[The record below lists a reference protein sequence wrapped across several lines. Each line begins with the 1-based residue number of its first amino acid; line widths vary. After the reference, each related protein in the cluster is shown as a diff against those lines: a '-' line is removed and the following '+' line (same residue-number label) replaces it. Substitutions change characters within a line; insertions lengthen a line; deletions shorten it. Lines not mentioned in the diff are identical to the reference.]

1 MNNQSPQILKL
12 AQEKASRGF
21 LEQKQGKFEAAISLY
36 QEALTLVPNLPL
48 VHYNLG
54 IIFHSQDNLLAAFTH
69 YQQEIIINPNHI
81 QCHYNLAIALQ
92 QQGLLDEAIY
102 NYQKVI
108 NLSEINATNILISI
122 HAYRNWSSILVQ
134 EGRYKEAI
142 EILEQA
148 LTKKPDDPSL
158 YNNLGKAFLELG
170 KVEKAIGN
178 YQQALALQPQLI
190 PARYNLGKAYQKQGL
205 HSEAIVYFQEVIKQQ
220 PENISA
226 YSDCGFSFL
235 ELGKIEAAIP
245 YLQKIIKNNPFVES
259 YCKQTDLLTE
269 SDELEK
275 AKVACTKFIIA
286 LQKSDLAVVTKNLT
300 LIYLSLG
307 NVLFEYG
314 EYSQAENY
322 YKKGLEV
329 QPFNVVLYIKLG
341 ECLVKQKRF
350 NTAIIIYRLGL
361 AVKPDDYLINQ
372 ALEKVLE
379 VRNNSTKISNADGFK
394 RILNLELDE
403 KYLSTTIELEH
414 KDNLGEDLI
423 PRKFIHRLNNEFF
436 HLKIA
441 NLLTP
446 NPRYSTLKLPKKL
459 VGSNDKIS
467 ETKCQGL
474 NCKSCLKRIFKE
486 LKTIHLGNGIHSFST
501 TEIETSTNILSVE
514 FPETPKFVI
523 EVENGRAWIVPQKN
537 DWMVCNAI
545 AIINQNNQL
554 LAEVSREYP
563 GQLPGCEKYD
573 INNHQFFTTEK
584 LPPLEQINGTVAVL
598 SGLSGNVYFHWMV
611 DILPRIEI
619 LRSNGINFEEIDWF
633 LINSIQQP
641 FQKETLRILGIPEEK
656 IIESDRHPYIQAKK
670 LIVSSF
676 PGHLGWLERFA
687 LEFHRQTFLNK
698 STIGWLKDGLALGK
712 ILNNQVDYA
721 YPERIYITRNKAK
734 HRRVINEEKVV
745 NLLSQYGFIT
755 IELETLSV
763 WEQVT
768 LFANAKVIVSPHG
781 SGLTNIIFCKPGTSV
796 IEFMSP
802 NYIRHYYWVI
812 SQQLG
817 LKYYYLMGEEYPYY
831 PIRQIMYPNPLT
843 EDIIINFSKLEKILS
858 QVSIIKVDTPKK
870 LKFLKNEGTYQD
882 MITSEKI
889 VSETEIDASAVSQKY
904 EGDNTNRTAV
914 SDKMLSKVNL
924 EETAADLHEKALFYL
939 DKKKL
944 DEAKAACEGV
954 IKNQPEFAPAYKTM
968 GIILQNKGQIEAA
981 FDWYF
986 RAIQIQPNFAEAYVN
1001 IGTLYAK
1008 KQQWQEAIN
1017 YYQKAISLNSDL
1029 IPAYRNIVKA
1039 YQKLGKA
1046 SEAANY
1052 QYQLYSLEPE
1062 KITEPEY
1069 INLGNTLLQQKQ
1081 LTEAISC
1088 YRSALKLNP
1097 NSAVAYQNLAEAL
1110 SKNGDFEESNIC
1122 YRKAIKLGMTK
1133 SLNLNHKSEQKSPHL
1148 YSGNSVI
1155 PINSARINHRKTEQ
1169 QNQAISPGKNNKL
1182 INPTVNKDAVE
1193 AYKQLGKML
1202 RKQEKPAEAW
1212 QWYTKAISIAP
1223 KDPEIYRD
1231 LGCLYGQQQQWQE
1244 AIKCYQKALEIN
1256 PNMADVYRDLATALT
1271 NVGKH
1276 AKASEFWERAYSLE
1290 PKTATAEEH
1299 FLLGNTMLQM
1309 NLVAQAISCYC
1320 NAIKIN
1326 PNLTVAYQNLGEAL
1340 KLQSY
1345 SQQSNSKS
1353 KTYTNNDYINAQI
1366 YSLKD
1371 NIADKYDPE
1380 IKNHKINHNYPKL
1393 VAKSG
1398 IIQEALKHFDGF
1410 FNKLVSQ
1417 VTSVFNSKNQSSR
1430 KDLQSSAKMPTLDGK
1445 NNSFP
1450 LKTEIDFNIKD
1461 TTEFSLEEL
1470 LFYDETNLSKTNGKS
1485 QEKTIQEQIDK
1496 TQNLS
1501 PADQIED
1508 TEQTAIQINAH
1519 PVKTKGSEISLAL
1532 EISLADVYIQ
1542 NATAYNQQGL
1552 YEQAIAECQEAIAV
1566 KPDLPIAYK
1575 ILGNIQQKMGSASQ
1589 RQEAKEN
1596 YLKAISLDSKDAS
1609 LHSNLGSIYAQE
1621 ELWEQAISC
1630 YQQAIALKPDFAGA
1644 YRNLAKAWSQLDK
1657 QAEAAD
1663 CWYQAYTL
1671 EAENITPEQYLNL
1684 GNTLCRQSQFTKAI
1698 SCYQQAIKLNPNYAA
1713 AYHNLAATL
1722 NRQGKLDEALI
1733 YQQKAKDVGNNKVE
1747 LEVNSHQ
1754 PQHINPE
1761 DILHSSLDNK
1771 GKEKSPQVDRADL
1784 IKQAEANLANSKFY
1798 EAIATCEE
1806 IISLKPDAVAYQI
1819 IGKALVGM
1827 DKIDEAIAAYYKSLE
1842 VKPNFAEVYVSLGE
1856 LYVQQQRQ
1864 SEAITAYQKAIK
1876 LAPDLKDGYRN
1887 LVELLLVQGKV
1898 DEAAEL
1904 SYNALIQHPSW
1915 TTPQEFCT
1923 LGNGLIEEGK
1933 TKQGITCFEQAIKLD
1948 PKLWEAHYSLGEIF
1962 SSQQNWDEA
1971 VKYYRQVVELNSES
1985 IESYYGLGK
1994 ALAEKEKWQEAIVCY
2009 QQVIKLDAN
2018 KTQGTFLESENK
2030 IDMGEVYHLLG
2041 NALQEIDQLD
2051 ESVAAYQRAI
2061 ELTGNLPDERL
2072 L

>member
-1 MNNQSPQILKL
+1 MNNKSPEKFKL

-21 LEQKQGKFEAAISLY
+21 LYQKQGKLEVAISLY
-36 QEALTLVPNLPL
+36 KEALTLAPNLQF

-54 IIFHSQDNLLAAFTH
+54 IIFYHQGNLSAAFTH
-69 YQQEIIINPNHI
+69 YQQEIILNPNHI
-81 QCHYNLAIALQ
+81 QAHYNIGIILQ
-92 QQGLLDEAIY
+92 QQGLLVEAIS

-108 NLSEINATNILISI
+108 NLSQTRNENILIQVQ
-122 HAYRNWSSILVQ
+122 AYGNWGSILVK
-134 EGRYKEAI
+134 EGRYNEAR
-142 EILEQA
+142 EILQQA
-148 LTKKPDDPSL
+148 ITKKPDDASL

-170 KVEKAIGN
+170 KVEKAIAN

-190 PARYNLGKAYQKQGL
+190 VSRYNLGKAYQKQGL
-205 HSEAIVYFQEVIKQQ
+205 HSQAIVHFQEVIKQQ
-220 PENISA
+220 PENIYA

-235 ELGKIEAAIP
+235 ELGEIEAAIP
-245 YLQKIIKNNPFVES
+245 YLQKVINNNPFVES

-275 AKVACTKFIIA
+275 AKIACTKFLRT
-286 LQKSDLAVVTKNLT
+286 LQKSDLAEVRKNLT
-300 LIYLSLG
+300 LIYLYLG

-322 YKKGLEV
+322 YKKGLEF
-329 QPFNVVLYIKLG
+329 QPFNVELYIRLG
-341 ECLVKQKRF
+341 ESLVKQKRF

-361 AVKPDDYLINQ
+361 TVKPDNYLINQ

-379 VRNNSTKISNADGFK
+379 VRNNSSKISNADGVK
-394 RILNLELDE
+394 RILNLELE
-403 KYLSTTIELEH
+403 GKYLSTTIELEH
-414 KDNLGEDLI
+414 KDNLGKYLI
-423 PRKFIHRLNNEFF
+423 PRKFIHCLNNEVF
-436 HLKIA
+436 HPKTA
-441 NLLTP
+441 NFLTP
-446 NPRYSTLKLPKKL
+446 NTQDSTPKIPKTL
-459 VGSNDKIS
+459 EGNNEKIP
-467 ETKCQGL
+467 ETECHGL
-474 NCKSCLKRIFKE
+474 NCKSCLKRIFKQ
-486 LKTIHLGNGIHSFST
+486 LQPIHLGNGIHSFST
-501 TEIETSTNILSVE
+501 TEIQTSTNISSVD

-537 DWMVCNAI
+537 YWMVCNAI
-545 AIINQNNQL
+545 AIINENNQL

-619 LRSNGINFEEIDWF
+619 LRRNGINFEQIDWF

-670 LIVSSF
+670 LIVPSF
-676 PGHLGWLERFA
+676 SGHLGWLERFA
-687 LEFHRQTFLNK
+687 LEFSRQTFLNK
-698 STIGWLKDGLALGK
+698 SNIAWIKDGLRLGEK
-712 ILNNQVDYA
+712 LNNQVDYP
-721 YPERIYITRNKAK
+721 YPERIYISRNKAK
-734 HRRVINEEKVV
+734 YRRVINEEKVV
-745 NLLSQYGFIT
+745 DLLSQYGFIT

-763 WEQVT
+763 LEQVT

-781 SGLTNIIFCKPGTSV
+781 SGLTNIMFCQPGTTV
-796 IEFMSP
+796 IELVSP

-817 LKYYYLMGEEYPYY
+817 LKYYYLMGEEYFYY

-843 EDIIINFSKLEKILS
+843 EDILINFSKLEKMLS
-858 QVSIIKVDTPKK
+858 QASIIKIDSQKKNNFYSTEKTSPEMMIFEKKFSNTEVDT
-870 LKFLKNEGTYQD
+870 
-882 MITSEKI
+882 
-889 VSETEIDASAVSQKY
+889 SAFSQKQK
-904 EGDNTNRTAV
+904 GDNTNRTAV
-914 SDKMLSKVNL
+914 SDKMLSNVNL
-924 EETAADLHEKALFYL
+924 AEAAAHFHKKALFHL
-939 DKKKL
+939 EQKKL
-944 DEAKAACEGV
+944 DEAKAACEQA

-968 GIILQNKGQIEAA
+968 GIILQHQGQIEVA
-981 FDWYF
+981 FEWYF
-986 RAIQIQPNFAEAYVN
+986 RAIKIQPDFTEAYVN
-1001 IGTLYAK
+1001 IGTIYAK

-1017 YYQKAISLNSDL
+1017 YYKKAISLKSDL

-1039 YQKLGKA
+1039 YQKLGKV

-1052 QYQLYSLEPE
+1052 QYQAYCLQPE
-1062 KITEPEY
+1062 KIIEPEY

-1097 NSAVAYQNLAEAL
+1097 NSAVAYQNLAQAL
-1110 SKNGDFEESNIC
+1110 SQTGDFEESNIC
-1122 YRKAIKLGMTK
+1122 YQKAIKLGITNP
-1133 SLNLNHKSEQKSPHL
+1133 SNINHNSVKKLPH
-1148 YSGNSVI
+1148 SSSKNSVI
-1155 PINSARINHRKTEQ
+1155 SINSKRHKKEIYPE
-1169 QNQAISPGKNNKL
+1169 KNNKL
-1182 INPTVNKDAVE
+1182 INPTVNQDAVE

-1202 RKQEKPAEAW
+1202 QSQDKPAEAW
-1212 QWYTKAISIAP
+1212 QWYTKAISITP

-1231 LGCLYGQQQQWQE
+1231 LGSLYGQQQQWQE

-1256 PNMADVYRDLATALT
+1256 PNMGDVYRYLAIALT
-1271 NVGKH
+1271 NVGKQ
-1276 AKASEFWERAYSLE
+1276 AKASEFWQRAYSLE
-1290 PKTATAEEH
+1290 PETEPERATATAEEN
-1299 FLLGNTMLQM
+1299 FILGNTMLQM
-1309 NLVAQAISCYC
+1309 NIVDRAISFYC

-1326 PNLTVAYQNLGEAL
+1326 PKLTVAYQNLGEAL
-1340 KLQSY
+1340 KLQSHA
-1345 SQQSNSKS
+1345 QNSNSQS
-1353 KTYTNNDYINAQI
+1353 QTYANHNYLKPQI

-1371 NIADKYDPE
+1371 GIADKYDAQ
-1380 IKNHKINHNYPKL
+1380 INNHQINYNELKL
-1393 VAKSG
+1393 VTNSG
-1398 IIQEALKHFDGF
+1398 LVQKTLKYVGRS

-1417 VTSVFNSKNQSSR
+1417 VNSVLNANNQLPR
-1430 KDLQSSAKMPTLDGK
+1430 KDLQASANIPRLQGE

-1450 LKTEIDFNIKD
+1450 LKGEIDFHIKD
-1461 TTEFSLEEL
+1461 TIEFSIEEL
-1470 LFYDETNLSKTNGKS
+1470 SFYDQTNFSNTNGNGYQNAAQK
-1485 QEKTIQEQIDK
+1485 IDQ

-1501 PADQIED
+1501 PIDQIED

-1519 PVKTKGSEISLAL
+1519 PVENKGSEMSLAL
-1532 EISLADVYIQ
+1532 EISLADIHIQ
-1542 NATAYNQQGL
+1542 NATTYNQEGL
-1552 YEQAIAECQEAIAV
+1552 YEKAIAECQQAIAV
-1566 KPDLPIAYK
+1566 KPELAIAYK

-1589 RQEAKEN
+1589 RQEAKKN

-1609 LHSNLGSIYAQE
+1609 IHSNLGSLYAQE
-1621 ELWEQAISC
+1621 ELWEQAIPC
-1630 YQQAIALKPDFAGA
+1630 YQKAITLKPDFAGA
-1644 YRNLAKAWSQLDK
+1644 YRNLAKAWSQVGK

-1671 EAENITPEQYLNL
+1671 QPENITPDQYLNL

-1698 SCYQQAIKLNPNYAA
+1698 SCYQRAIKLNPNYAA

-1722 NRQGKLDEALI
+1722 KRQGKLDEALI
-1733 YQQKAKDVGNNKVE
+1733 YEQKAKEVANNKVE
-1747 LEVNSHQ
+1747 VEVNSHK
-1754 PQHINPE
+1754 PQHIHPE
-1761 DILHSSLDNK
+1761 DILQSSLDHK
-1771 GKEKSPQVDRADL
+1771 GKEKSPKVDRANL

-1798 EAIATCEE
+1798 QAIATCEE
-1806 IISLKPDAVAYQI
+1806 IISLKPNAVAYQI
-1819 IGKALVGM
+1819 MGKAWVKM
-1827 DKIDEAIAAYYKSLE
+1827 NKIDEAMGAYQKSLE
-1842 VKPNFAEVYVSLGE
+1842 VQPNFPEVYISLGE

-1864 SEAITAYQKAIK
+1864 SEAISAYQKAIK

-1887 LVELLLVQGKV
+1887 LVELLLAQGKV

-1948 PKLWEAHYSLGEIF
+1948 PKLWEAYYSLGEIF
-1962 SSQQNWDEA
+1962 SSQENWDEA

-1985 IESYYGLGK
+1985 IESYYALGK
-1994 ALAEKEKWQEAIVCY
+1994 ALTEKEQWQEAIACY
-2009 QQVIKLDAN
+2009 EQVIKLDAN
-2018 KTQGTFLESENK
+2018 KTQGTFLESENN

-2041 NALQEIDQLD
+2041 NALQEIGQLN
-2051 ESVAAYQRAI
+2051 ESVAAYKRAI
-2061 ELTGNLPDERL
+2061 ELTGN
-2072 L
+2072 